1 MFRGLNL
8 GSLLILLA
16 IMVLLFGTKRL
27 REVGTDLAVAV
38 RSFRKG
44 LLDEENEENKKRE
57 HQSE

>member
-8 GSLLILLA
+8 GSLLVLLA
-16 IMVLLFGTKRL
+16 IILLLFGTKRL

-44 LLDEENEENKKRE
+44 LLEEDKEEEKK
-57 HQSE
+57 S

>member
-16 IMVLLFGTKRL
+16 IVVLLFGTKRL
-27 REVGTDLAVAV
+27 REIGTDLAVAV

-44 LLDEENEENKKRE
+44 LLEEEKEENKKRE
-57 HQSE
+57 H